1 VREVPNVIEVRKSRI
16 HGYGVFAT
24 VNIPHGRM
32 LPHPHLPST
41 RGWKKFRGFNRSC
54 HPNAII
60 QDEVHAVRAIAAGEE
75 ITLGYIIK
83 ECRCTAFHF

>member
-1 VREVPNVIEVRKSRI
+1 MIEVRRSEI

-24 VNIPHGRM
+24 RRISYGEIIPS
-32 LPHPHLPST
+32 PHTPNVKGS
-41 RGWKKFRGFNRSC
+41 RKFRGFNRSC
-54 HPNAII
+54 YPNAII

-75 ITLGYIIK
+75 ITLGYITK